1 MFDKNI
7 ILLII
12 FILLLIFYLVIR
24 WGSGKKKDIDNS
36 KNLKKYLSGVRIL
49 ILILGIVGIILWLFM
64 Q

>member
-24 WGSGKKKDIDNS
+24 FGVGKKKDINNS
-36 KNLKKYLSGVRIL
+36 KDLTIYLNGVRIL
-49 ILILGIVGIILWLFM
+49 IIILGIVGLILWFFI
-64 Q
+64 